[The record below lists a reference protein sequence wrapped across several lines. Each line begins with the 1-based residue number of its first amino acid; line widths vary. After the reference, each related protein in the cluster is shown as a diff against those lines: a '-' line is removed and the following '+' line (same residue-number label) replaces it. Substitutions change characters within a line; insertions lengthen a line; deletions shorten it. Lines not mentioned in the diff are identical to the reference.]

1 MAILS
6 DDFKTEFAQALH
18 EGKKLP
24 AKEALD
30 SCLVII
36 DKYKLSYPYEGSCEA
51 FLCHPENRSRLMLS
65 AHNADRLVEKI
76 HLAGA
81 DLALLVNAIA
91 IEISKD
97 GTKRAYQLQKND
109 ELIKRAG
116 GLLANRNGAERF
128 LTIGCGHTTAGC
140 KNAISGGKTCSKILQ
155 DVNGYMDVGKLKRN
169 SKFQHMLEKGWLW
182 KIIRCEVDDAFPD
195 FAKIA
200 QRALNSSNDNK
211 QLLSE
216 TEIICQLADYH
227 AQAVTEGLLDP
238 KATALEALQEQSRVA
253 QYAYTL
259 FEYSIKYGGGEDVP
273 WIRWLDSIAKGYG
286 TTKEFGQTFW
296 DKMLTMKFQ
305 QTSKGPVEQ
314 FPLLR
319 LALLILQ
326 AVSDKTKDGVATF
339 LTQGD
344 LKKAVSK
351 AKATQALELEQ
362 MLIDAMKFT
371 GIIDENFLIT
381 YQKELGQLFVR
392 AALLLTDKAMQGED
406 LKKCSTADLKAKY
419 LTELSKATGQIVTFD
434 PWMVSSSEAPVSVAA
449 PAAAPA
455 VATTAFKDLS
465 AYVDIEGQA
474 KESGYKIGDI
484 VVEKG
489 NEDAPNMWAIVD
501 MQDRES
507 IIMHKVFNYNEEAA
521 SARPEKIKVS
531 LQILM
536 TRWRVCKDPKIPKKV
551 GTQQLRPAS
560 IDVDAARADVF
571 KALLSADKVA
581 TKKNDQ
587 GIAFWVDPASVRTTR
602 LIAAGEL
609 TLLPLVPMSMITTSS
624 KTSSSAMQVST
635 DPPLFIQ
642 PLPKLMQLKKGETEL
657 KDDQLAVA
665 YWTVVASHSSNAEHA
680 NMQEVVISKGGYE
693 FKALQNESEIQPYTQ
708 LQVYKPA
715 DTKQLPKLHGA
726 SVYSED
732 DPEPSGKRRRITGKP
747 VTTES

>member
-6 DDFKTEFAQALH
+6 DSFKTEFAQALL

-30 SCLVII
+30 ICLEII
-36 DKYKLSYPYEGSCEA
+36 DRYKLWYSYEGPCDA

-65 AHNADRLVEKI
+65 AHNADRLMEKI
-76 HLAGA
+76 HQAGA

-91 IEISKD
+91 IEIAKD
-97 GTKRAYQLQKND
+97 STKRAYQLDKND

-128 LTIGCGHTTAGC
+128 LTIGCGHTAAGC
-140 KNAISGGKTCSKILQ
+140 KNAMAGGKTCSKLLQ

-182 KIIRCEVDDAFPD
+182 KIIRCEVDEVFPD

-227 AQAVTEGLLDP
+227 AQAVAERIMDP

-286 TTKEFGQTFW
+286 TTKEFGHTFW
-296 DKMLTMKFQ
+296 DKMLTMKFYQ
-305 QTSKGPVEQ
+305 NSKGPVEQ

-339 LTQGD
+339 LTQSD

-351 AKATQALELEQ
+351 AKATQALELEKMLVDGMQ
-362 MLIDAMKFT
+362 FTSLIDQ
-371 GIIDENFLIT
+371 NFLTT

-392 AALLLTDKAMQGED
+392 AALMLTDKAMQGED

-419 LTELSKATGQIVTFD
+419 LAELSKATGQTVTFG
-434 PWMVSSSEAPVSVAA
+434 PWGDASSEAPAHDAA
-449 PAAAPA
+449 PAAAP
-455 VATTAFKDLS
+455 VAATAFKDLS
-465 AYVDIEGQA
+465 TYVDIEGQA

-501 MQDRES
+501 MHDRES
-507 IIMHKVFNYNEEAA
+507 IIMHKVFDYNEDT
-521 SARPEKIKVS
+521 SSDRPEKIKVS

-536 TRWRVCKDPKIPKKV
+536 TRWRVCKDPKIPKTV
-551 GTQQLRPAS
+551 GTQQFRPAS
-560 IDVDAARADVF
+560 MDVDVARADVF
-571 KALLSADKVA
+571 KALLSADKA
-581 TKKNDQ
+581 AIKKKDQ

-609 TLLPLVPMSMITTSS
+609 TLLPLVPMSMITTSN
-624 KTSSSAMQVST
+624 KTSSSAIQVST
-635 DPPLFIQ
+635 DPALFIQ
-642 PLPKLMQLKKGETEL
+642 PLPKLIQLKKGETEL

-665 YWTVVASHSSNAEHA
+665 YWTVLASHSSNADHA
-680 NMQEVVISKGGYE
+680 NMQEVIISKSGYD
-693 FKALQNESEIQPYTQ
+693 FKALQNASEIQPYTQ
-708 LQVYKPA
+708 LQVYKA
-715 DTKQLPKLHGA
+715 AETKQVPTKLHGA
-726 SVYSED
+726 SVYSEED
-732 DPEPSGKRRRITGKP
+732 ANSKRRRITGKP
-747 VTTES
+747 A